1 MVINVTKP
9 SNPTIFCTLVTIQK
23 TPTHQTVPV
32 LKSRTHTLI
41 KHSKLL
47 MISYNNVIVNLKY
60 WISDQYK
67 LQANTSH
74 TDQQHI

>member
-1 MVINVTKP
+1 MPFLPPNQQRQSTEG
-9 SNPTIFCTLVTIQK
+9 TLVTVQK

-74 TDQQHI
+74 TDQHI